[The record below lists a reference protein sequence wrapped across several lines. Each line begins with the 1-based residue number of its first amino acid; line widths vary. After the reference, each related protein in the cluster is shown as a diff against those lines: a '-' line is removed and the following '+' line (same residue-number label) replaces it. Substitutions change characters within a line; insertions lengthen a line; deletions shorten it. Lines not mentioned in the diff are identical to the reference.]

1 LHLKAL
7 PAIQPSFSSPPE
19 RVDAIASQIAR
30 QRAAARRLAVRAP
43 RAATLPRREQRD
55 ERAPPYSR
63 SVGSM
68 LLADDQ
74 NMIEPP
80 TPKRSDQTL
89 RLVRD
94 RKPPR
99 LDFPANSRPAPV
111 QP

>member
-1 LHLKAL
+1 M
-7 PAIQPSFSSPPE
+7 S
-19 RVDAIASQIAR
+19 
-30 QRAAARRLAVRAP
+30 
-43 RAATLPRREQRD
+43 TRREFIT
-55 ERAPPYSR
+55 
-63 SVGSM
+63 

-74 NMIEPP
+74 NMIEAP
-80 TPKRSDQTL
+80 TPKCSDQAL